1 MQYLGTVVGQSG
13 NKAVVRY
20 KPRASGCGGWGS
32 GEMSQDEMMREVT
45 AVNTV
50 DAQIG
55 DEVQFDL
62 PDMID
67 VFTMYRHLLWPFI
80 IGLVVAFVV
89 RLALQSTLRQLSGQM
104 LGIVTLLTVL
114 FSFFIALKVLTKHG
128 VIKRDTMRYTIEITS
143 VVTRAAAKFKTL

>member
-1 MQYLGTVVGQSG
+1 
-13 NKAVVRY
+13 
-20 KPRASGCGGWGS
+20 
-32 GEMSQDEMMREVT
+32 MSQDEMMREVT